1 MDEILRKYLELLRS
15 VDAWFDSCLEKA
27 GTRISCRPG
36 CSGCCRGLFDITFLD
51 AYLLK
56 TGFEQLRGDLREGVL
71 AKARSR
77 LASLKREWP
86 DFAAPYILNDF
97 PDEEWTEMPEDD
109 ETPCP
114 LLSAEGRCLV
124 YDFRP
129 MTCRLHGLPN
139 IDLSGESFSD
149 AWCTLNFPGENPLG
163 REDLRWPFRK
173 TFEEELALFREFTT
187 LLLGHPRNEL
197 DTFIPT
203 ALLVDFEGTDWRKLE
218 SSLGRRMSS
227 TTGISRPDIPGP
239 PIF

>member
-1 MDEILRKYLELLRS
+1 LTGPQWDLSRLNEILQKYLELLRS

-27 GTRISCRPG
+27 GDQIKCRAG
-36 CSGCCRGLFDITFLD
+36 CSECCRGLFDITLLD
-51 AYLLK
+51 AFLLRAGLDRLDDE
-56 TGFEQLRGDLREGVL
+56 TREAVL
-71 AKARSR
+71 AKASSK
-77 LASLKREWP
+77 LASLRRDWA
-86 DFAAPYILNDF
+86 DFAAPFILNDR

-149 AWCTLNFPGENPLG
+149 AWCTLNFSEEDPLE
-163 REDLRWPFRK
+163 REDLRWPFRR
-173 TFEEELALFREFTT
+173 TFEKELALFRKFTI
-187 LLLGHPRNEL
+187 LLLGRPRNEL

-203 ALLVDFEGTDWRKLE
+203 ALLIDFQGTEWRKL
-218 SSLGRRMSS
+218 
-227 TTGISRPDIPGP
+227 GP
-239 PIF
+239 AGNGG